1 MRSSKTFILL
11 FLTLVA
17 TLNFID
23 RQIIYV
29 FAPFIQKDLGLSN
42 TELGFLLGPAFAIVY
57 MFSAFPFAALAD
69 RFKRVNVLAFAI
81 AMWSAFTAFTGLA
94 KGFHA
99 LAIARMGVG
108 IGEAGASPAS
118 QSMIADL
125 YPRHKR
131 ATALAVIALAVPLG
145 VMLANFIA
153 AALIGEDTAQ
163 INWRRTFILLG
174 VFGLAIALLFKLLIG
189 EPKRGASDGLARA
202 AKSVK
207 PSFLSDLAVLMQL
220 PSWWLMCLGVAFG
233 SFVAWS
239 FAGFQTKFILTLEPE
254 VDFRRVLIAIGL
266 INGIAYSLST
276 YLGAKLTD
284 ILSRRTIRA
293 YGYIPLIA
301 VLCALPLAIASFQ
314 AESVTMHLI
323 YIFAFLLFLG
333 AYLGPTSAIVQT
345 LAPIHIR
352 ATSAALYGFITTAIA
367 LASGPLVS
375 GIAIDYLLKSHSRLD
390 AIRLAMSGV
399 SFAFL
404 LSALC
409 FIGVIIFLPRDWKAA
424 QMRNAANADE
434 AIDIFD

>member
-29 FAPFIQKDLGLSN
+29 FAPFIQKDLQLSN
-42 TELGFLLGPAFAIVY
+42 TELGFLMGPAFAIVY

-81 AMWSAFTAFTGLA
+81 AMWSGFTVLTGLS
-94 KGFHA
+94 KGFQA

-108 IGEAGASPAS
+108 VGEAGASPAS
-118 QSMIADL
+118 QSMIADM
-125 YPRHKR
+125 YPKHKR
-131 ATALAVIALAVPLG
+131 ATALAIIALAVPLG

-153 AALIGEDTAQ
+153 AALIGEDTTH
-163 INWRRTFILLG
+163 INWRRIFILLG
-174 VFGLAIALLFKLLIG
+174 VVGLVVAFLFKLIVR
-189 EPKRGASDGLARA
+189 EPKRGASDGLDKLADA
-202 AKSVK
+202 VK
-207 PSFLSDLAVLMQL
+207 PSFFSDLTALMQF

-239 FAGFQTKFILTLEPE
+239 FAGFQTKFILALEPK
-254 VDFRRVLIAIGL
+254 VDFRRVLIAIGI
-266 INGIAYSLST
+266 INGVAYSLST
-276 YLGAKLTD
+276 FFGAKLTD
-284 ILSRRTIRA
+284 IWSRKNIRA

-301 VLCALPLAIASFQ
+301 VICALPLAIASFQ
-314 AESVTMHLI
+314 APSVNLHLI

-333 AYLGPTSAIVQT
+333 AYLGPTAALVQT
-345 LAPIHIR
+345 LAPVHIR
-352 ATSAALYGFITTAIA
+352 ATSAAMYGFITTAIA

-375 GIAIDYLLKSHSRLD
+375 GILIDRLLKTHSNLE
-390 AIRLAMSGV
+390 AIRLAMSSV
-399 SFAFL
+399 SFAFV

-409 FIGVIIFLPRDWKAA
+409 FIGVIIFLPNDWKRA
-424 QMRNAANADE
+424 QAHNAENA
-434 AIDIFD
+434 